1 MADPQEKVTRL
12 RIGFLFLL
20 ALAIS
25 AVFFSLISGF
35 LLALLMAAVLAGLAN
50 PVYRRLLKLFRGR
63 EALASGTTILL
74 ILVLIVLPGMVF
86 FGVLVN
92 EAVQISETAGQWV
105 SHQVEERDQLQERL
119 RNLPFVEQ
127 LLPYQDQIL
136 AKAGQL
142 AGKIGGFVAQGLA
155 AGAKGTAEFFLKLF
169 VMLYAV
175 FFFLIDGRRI
185 LNGILHYTPL
195 NAEDKHRVLGTFTSV
210 GRATIK
216 GTLVIGIVQG
226 GLAGLA
232 LWLAGIEGAVF
243 WGTIMV
249 VLSIVPGIGTAL
261 VWVPAVIFLALTG
274 KAVAAAAVAIW
285 CGVVVG
291 LADNV
296 LRPLLIGKDT
306 QMPDLLVLLT
316 TLGGLVA
323 FGATGIVVGPLIGAL
338 FMTAWSLWGRALE
351 ESDSP
356 ILGTDPNR
364 D

>member
-1 MADPQEKVTRL
+1 MADPEQRTTRL

-35 LLALLMAAVLAGLAN
+35 LLSLLMAAVLAGLAN
-50 PVYRRLLKLFRGR
+50 PVYRRLLKLYRGR
-63 EALASGTTILL
+63 EVLASGTTIIL

-92 EAVQISETAGQWV
+92 EAVQVSETAGQWV
-105 SHQVEERDQLQERL
+105 SHQVQEREHLEERL
-119 RNLPFVEQ
+119 RNLPLVEQ

-155 AGAKGTAEFFLKLF
+155 AGARGTAEFFLKLF

-185 LNGILHYTPL
+185 LDAILHYTPL
-195 NAEDKHRVLGTFTSV
+195 NAEDKERVLGTFTSV

-216 GTLVIGIVQG
+216 GTLVIGLVQG

-232 LWLAGIEGAVF
+232 LWLAGIQGAIF

-249 VLSIVPGIGTAL
+249 VLSIIPGIGTAL

-274 KAVAAAAVAIW
+274 KTVAAIAVAIW
-285 CGVVVG
+285 CAVVVG
-291 LADNV
+291 TADNV

-351 ESDSP
+351 EADSP
-356 ILGTDPNR
+356 ILGTDPDR